1 MNNDNML
8 SIKIKT
14 IAAFNHHGVVG
25 DVLTPDIGALA
36 TAALVFKRNVMIN
49 TLGFQSIQFAKKIFS
64 LYVDLLCLI
73 IRKSQPL
80 THTFASVNPQ
90 RVLFHTEVRPQ
101 IGPGESFE
109 ENEMGLWFVVG
120 FYHLIVMQKE
130 VERMVYPFSKPLESH
145 LALTSC
151 ALQSSASLSFL
162 VSSSMESLSSTT
174 SLTSFPW
181 GSSSHA

>member
-1 MNNDNML
+1 ML

-64 LYVDLLCLI
+64 LYVELLCLI

-109 ENEMGLWFVVG
+109 ENEMGL
-120 FYHLIVMQKE
+120 
-130 VERMVYPFSKPLESH
+130 R
-145 LALTSC
+145 
-151 ALQSSASLSFL
+151 L
-162 VSSSMESLSSTT
+162 V
-174 SLTSFPW
+174 FII
-181 GSSSHA
+181 